1 MLGTLRE
8 NALVF
13 MKLDNK
19 FNVTQ
24 TKMTDLGQR
33 IRDLEINK
41 AGNLVA
47 TTDEGRLFE
56 IKQKN

>member
-1 MLGTLRE
+1 
-8 NALVF
+8 
-13 MKLDNK
+13 
-19 FNVTQ
+19 
-24 TKMTDLGQR
+24 MTDLGQR